1 MAQYDAS
8 FSHYFDMEASFNAA
22 AAGKQEK
29 LNVVAAYAMSFV
41 GFSHNPR
48 TMYVSGD
55 MPFYMLN
62 NYHGVGLNLLS
73 DQIGLFTHQRLALQY
88 AFKKKLFGGMLS
100 VGVQAGFLS
109 ESMDGSKLDV
119 DDPGDPAFAQSEN
132 KGNSVDLG
140 AGLYYTHGRWY
151 AGASVTHVNSPKV
164 ELGETNELQI
174 DPTYYFTGGYN
185 IKLRNPFLS
194 IPASVLVRTDGLAWR
209 ADLTGRLVYTNE
221 SKRLLLGAT
230 YSPDHSVTV
239 LIGGSFHGFNVGY
252 SYEIYTSNINIGNG
266 SHELFVEY
274 QMDLNLYKKGKNKHQ
289 SVRIL

>member
-194 IPASVLVRTDGLAWR
+194 IPASVLVRA
-209 ADLTGRLVYTNE
+209 
-221 SKRLLLGAT
+221 
-230 YSPDHSVTV
+230 SPHPDTPTALFV
-239 LIGGSFHGFNVGY
+239 IRGSFHGFNVGY

-266 SHELFVEY
+266 SHELFVGY